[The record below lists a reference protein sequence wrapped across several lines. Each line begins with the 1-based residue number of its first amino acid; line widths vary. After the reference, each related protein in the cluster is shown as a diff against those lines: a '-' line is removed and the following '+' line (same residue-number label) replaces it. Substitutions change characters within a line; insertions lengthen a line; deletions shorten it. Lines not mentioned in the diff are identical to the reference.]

1 MLNAIN
7 LNAAIAA
14 FRAATAAIPVA
25 ADEDV
30 MDAAVAAESAAFT
43 RLCLTPA
50 FDNAGVAAKLA
61 VAAELMSD
69 EHPMMG
75 TRIAESALEDMRNI
89 RWQAVREEKIAA

>member
-1 MLNAIN
+1 MTTTLT
-7 LNAAIAA
+7 AAIAA
-14 FRAATAAIPVA
+14 FRAATAAIPLVEVP
-25 ADEDV
+25 DDV

-50 FDNAGVAAKLA
+50 PDHAGVAAKLA
-61 VAAELMSD
+61 VAAELLSD

-75 TRIAESALEDMRNI
+75 TRIAEAALDDMRKI